1 MKYTGPKFKLCRREQ
16 ANIFGSQK
24 YNVKKNRSLPGQ
36 HGGAMQRLSEYWK
49 LLRNKQLLK
58 RTYLLSEKQ
67 FARIVKEIASKIS
80 KNKWISHDVALYQ
93 SLESRFDCMVYRA
106 WFAKSIT
113 QARQMVNHGHFLLNG
128 VKHNIPST
136 FLKPGDKIIIKTQL
150 QDSVLYNDI
159 LTNLKVKSPSWI
171 KIDKNS
177 HAIEVL
183 TLPQKGELWL
193 NADLL
198 KTIEFY
204 ARA

>member
-24 YNVKKNRSLPGQ
+24 YNVKKNRNLPGQ

-80 KNKWISHDVALYQ
+80 KNKGISHDVALYQ

-113 QARQMVNHGHFLLNG
+113 QARQMVNHWHFLLNG

-159 LTNLKVKSPSWI
+159 LTNLKVKSPSRI

-183 TLPQKGELWL
+183 TLPQKWELWL

>member
-24 YNVKKNRSLPGQ
+24 YNVKKNRTLPGQ
-36 HGGAMQRLSEYWK
+36 HGWAMQRSSEYWK

-67 FARIVKEIASKIS
+67 FSRIVKDIAGKIS
-80 KNKWISHDVALYQ
+80 KNKWISHDIALYQ
-93 SLESRFDCMVYRA
+93 TLESRFDCIVYRA
-106 WFAKSIT
+106 GFAKSIT
-113 QARQMVNHGHFLLNG
+113 QARQMVNHGHFILNG

-136 FLKPGDKIIIKTQL
+136 FLKPWDKVSIKAKL
-150 QDSVLYNDI
+150 QDSTLYNDI
-159 LTNLKVKSPSWI
+159 LTNLKVKAPSRI
-171 KIDKNS
+171 KIDKND

-183 TLPQKGELWL
+183 SLPQKWELWL
-193 NADLL
+193 AADLL

>member
-16 ANIFGSQK
+16 VNIFGSEK
-24 YNVKKNRSLPGQ
+24 YNMKKNRNLPGQ
-36 HGGAMQRLSEYWK
+36 HGGAMKRSSEYWK

-67 FARIVKEIASKIS
+67 FARIVKEIAAKIS
-80 KNKWISHDVALYQ
+80 KNKWISHDIALYQ
-93 SLESRFDCMVYRA
+93 SLESRFDCIVYRA
-106 WFAKSIT
+106 GFAKSIT
-113 QARQMVNHGHFLLNG
+113 QARQMVNHEHFLLNW

-136 FLKPGDKIIIKTQL
+136 FLKPSDKIVIKPKL
-150 QDSVLYNDI
+150 QNSTLYNDI
-159 LTNLKVKSPSWI
+159 LTNLKVKAPSRI
-171 KIDKNS
+171 KIDKNT
-177 HAIEVL
+177 HTIEVL
-183 TLPQKGELWL
+183 SLPQKWELWL

>member
-80 KNKWISHDVALYQ
+80 KNKGISHDVALYQ